1 MKMKEEIWKPIKGYY
16 GLEVSNQGRVRR
28 TKHTNKGN
36 IGKYKD
42 KLPYILKTSNDKDG
56 YVLVTLSENGKN
68 FHARMHR
75 LVAET
80 FIPNTENKPQVN
92 HINGIKNDNRVENL
106 EWSTRSENIRHRINV
121 LGIKLTNNIKSK
133 PVLQY
138 DMQMN
143 FIKEYPSAKEA
154 HRQTG
159 MSQGHISQCCRGEF
173 KQYNKF
179 IWKYKEN
186 VNKTFND

>member
-1 MKMKEEIWKPIKGYY
+1 
-16 GLEVSNQGRVRR
+16 
-28 TKHTNKGN
+28 
-36 IGKYKD
+36 
-42 KLPYILKTSNDKDG
+42 
-56 YVLVTLSENGKN
+56 
-68 FHARMHR
+68 MHR
-75 LVAET
+75 LVGEA
-80 FIPNTENKPQVN
+80 FIPNPENKPQIN
-92 HINGIKNDNRVENL
+92 HINGIKDDNRVENL

-121 LGIKLTNNIKSK
+121 LGVKLTNNIKSK

-138 DMQMN
+138 DMEMN